1 MVHAMPFPMI
11 NVFYFYISIF
21 RNMCAVPSMTVF
33 CSFLNSCFPVVL
45 LMYFV
50 SDFAVVPVATVING
64 ITFVF
69 AFNLLLLLFITETWE
84 IVCTHCADDDD
95 DDDDALTG

>member
-1 MVHAMPFPMI
+1 MVHVMPFPMI
-11 NVFYFYISIF
+11 NVLYFYISTF

-50 SDFAVVPVATVING
+50 SDFEVVPVAHVVS
-64 ITFVF
+64 FLFF
-69 AFNLLLLLFITETWE
+69 AFNLLLLLFMMETRE
-84 IVCTHCADDDD
+84 IVCTHGADDD